1 VTQTVDRRRILN
13 GDCSGPDHHDR
24 ENMRMPVAP
33 FEPAEVKIVD
43 RQDDAVVVMFHSA
56 EGGEF
61 PMKFQWRQLAGLVSQ
76 FEREVGYAQ
85 AVPPP
90 EHGILADKNVRIVGW
105 QVQKRRDGVRRL
117 TFKVELPD
125 QGQILTLPCVLIPE
139 DVQQLT
145 SDLS

>member
-1 VTQTVDRRRILN
+1 
-13 GDCSGPDHHDR
+13 
-24 ENMRMPVAP
+24 MPVAP

-43 RQDDAVVVMFHSA
+43 RQDDAVVVVFQSA

-61 PMKFQWRQLAGLVSQ
+61 PMKFQRPQLAGLVSQ
-76 FEREVGYAQ
+76 FEKEVGRSQ
-85 AVPPP
+85 PVPPP
-90 EHGILADKNVRIVGW
+90 EHKIVAPDQNVRIVGW

-117 TFKVELPD
+117 SFKVEMPD
-125 QGQILTLPCVLIPE
+125 QGQTMTFPCILVPE

>member
-1 VTQTVDRRRILN
+1 
-13 GDCSGPDHHDR
+13 
-24 ENMRMPVAP
+24 MPVAP

-43 RQDDAVVVMFHSA
+43 RQDDAVVVVFQSA

-61 PMKFQWRQLAGLVSQ
+61 PMKFQRPQLAGLVSQ
-76 FEREVGYAQ
+76 FEKEVGHGQ
-85 AVPPP
+85 PVPPP
-90 EHGILADKNVRIVGW
+90 EHKVIFVPDQNVGIVGW
-105 QVQKRRDGVRRL
+105 QVQKRRDGARRL

-125 QGQILTLPCVLIPE
+125 HGQTVTLQCILVPE

>member
-1 VTQTVDRRRILN
+1 
-13 GDCSGPDHHDR
+13 
-24 ENMRMPVAP
+24 MPVAP

-43 RQDDAVVVMFHSA
+43 RQDDTVVVVFQSA

-61 PMKFQWRQLAGLVSQ
+61 PMKFQRPQLAGLVSQ
-76 FEREVGYAQ
+76 FEKEVGRGQ
-85 AVPPP
+85 PVPRP
-90 EHGILADKNVRIVGW
+90 EHKMLVTDQNVRIVGW
-105 QVQKRRDGVRRL
+105 QVQKRRDGARRL

-125 QGQILTLPCVLIPE
+125 QGQTVTLPCVLIPE